1 MNTEHDS
8 AHYKSKPGIQRIFKA
23 TKYSFQGLRAALK
36 YEAAFRQELL
46 LCLLLTPVAFIL
58 GNDAVEI
65 LFLLSTLC
73 LLLITELLNSAME
86 ALADRLCQNYDPLI
100 GRAKD
105 LGSAAVFIC
114 LSLIAVVWTYFLI
127 KFMVA

>member
-23 TKYSFQGLRAALK
+23 AKYSFQGLQAALK

-46 LCLLLTPVAFIL
+46 LCLVLAPVAFIL
-58 GNDAVEI
+58 GNSALEI
-65 LFLLSTLC
+65 LFLLSTLF

-86 ALADRLCQNYDPLI
+86 TLADRLCQNYDPLI